1 MTTNFKPPGRN
12 DRGSTTPFFKFIVS
26 LIAIQT
32 QKHRFSMHEQ
42 KTQSLSDIK
51 PLFFIGSFVMFL
63 FPENTGRLLDRE
75 GFMQSVQN
83 NAVGIL

>member
-1 MTTNFKPPGRN
+1 
-12 DRGSTTPFFKFIVS
+12 
-26 LIAIQT
+26 
-32 QKHRFSMHEQ
+32 MHEQ

-63 FPENTGRLLDRE
+63 FPENTGRLLDQE